1 MGSYQTGLSA
11 ACRFYFHAG
20 KTGLIYDLDSFVWD
34 RVCQDLRRWN
44 EQGIRQSVSV
54 NLSRCDVREDRDLAG
69 HFQNLIRTY
78 GLTPDQLRI
87 EITETAYAEN
97 PDLLISTTETL
108 RVRIQG

>member
-1 MGSYQTGLSA
+1 M
-11 ACRFYFHAG
+11 
-20 KTGLIYDLDSFVWD
+20 
-34 RVCQDLRRWN
+34 CQDLRRWN

-54 NLSRCDVREDRDLAG
+54 NLSRCDVREGRDLAG

-97 PDLLISTTETL
+97 YDGNVAG
-108 RVRIQG
+108 VRIQG